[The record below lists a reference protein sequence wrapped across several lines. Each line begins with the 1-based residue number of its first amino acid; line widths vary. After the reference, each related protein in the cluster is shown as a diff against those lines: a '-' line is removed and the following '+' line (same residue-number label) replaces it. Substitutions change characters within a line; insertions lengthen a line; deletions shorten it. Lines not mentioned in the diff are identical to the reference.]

1 MIALVIL
8 PLILAF
14 SPAAV
19 WALRGGG
26 FWRLWTI
33 CALALLSIALLALG
47 LSVIYSVPS
56 TARLTVYLLAF
67 CGPSVVSAT
76 MFLSLARVFMKAQS
90 GQLPIALAGSMVG
103 LAFGFI
109 LVVYGLRVW

>member
-1 MIALVIL
+1 MIALVIF

-19 WALRGGG
+19 WALRSGGL
-26 FWRLWTI
+26 WRLWTL
-33 CALALLSIALLALG
+33 CTLALLSIAIVAIG

-56 TARLTVYLLAF
+56 TARVTVYLLAF
-67 CGPSVVSAT
+67 CGPSIVLAT
-76 MFLSLARVFMKAQS
+76 MFLSLGRVFIKSQL
-90 GQLPIALAGSMVG
+90 GQLPIAIIGSIVG
-103 LAFGFI
+103 LASGFV